1 MAGILSTTLALSLVL
16 SFTLPAASASRT
28 AVSISRCEVTPT
40 TLRNLRKS
48 MLKRSS
54 SMLLSAARGGGGGS
68 PPGAL
73 FSLYK
78 LLPGGGNEAD
88 AGPDRRLRGAGLSVP
103 AEPVLGRRDGRPQ
116 RRGARPL
123 RAKPPGSV
131 AREGD
136 RRAAHGLLCA
146 DLERGVLAPGAPSKA
161 GRAGH
166 PAPGLGQALH

>member
-1 MAGILSTTLALSLVL
+1 APRRRRSAEIASQPSAMSPSTSWVRLMAGIVSTTLALSLAL

-103 AEPVLGRRDGRPQ
+103 AEPVL
-116 RRGARPL
+116 
-123 RAKPPGSV
+123 
-131 AREGD
+131 
-136 RRAAHGLLCA
+136 
-146 DLERGVLAPGAPSKA
+146 
-161 GRAGH
+161 
-166 PAPGLGQALH
+166 